1 MDNKSFSFRTDMA
14 DERVDVYKRI
24 NNLTEIDG
32 VEVKSENTELMDI
45 VNVNILNENGSK
57 ALLKEVGTYVTI
69 QIKEIKYLGEEEK
82 QQIIDNLSVKIKELI
97 GNDNKKSILVV
108 GLGNVYV
115 TPDALGPKVVQN
127 IDVTRHLLAFAKEF
141 VTEDTRSVS
150 AISPGVLGT
159 TGIET
164 FEIVESVVKKTN
176 PDVVIIIDSLVSQSV
191 NRVGNTIQLSNTGI
205 TPGAGVRN
213 KRESINKSNLN
224 IPVIA
229 IGVPTVVDM
238 ATITIE
244 AIEKMSAGADEN
256 KIYDVFKN
264 IDMGLVYSEISNKLD
279 TENYIVT
286 PKEIDD
292 IILNVAKIIS
302 SGINLAM

>member
-1 MDNKSFSFRTDMA
+1 MA

-32 VEVKSENTELMDI
+32 VEVKSENTDLMEI
-45 VNVNILNENGSK
+45 VNVNILNENGAK
-57 ALLKEVGTYVTI
+57 ALSKEVGAYVTM
-69 QIKEIKYLGEEEK
+69 QIKEIKYLGEAEK
-82 QQIIDNLSVKIKELI
+82 KQIIDNLSKKITELI
-97 GNDNKKSILVV
+97 GNDNKKSVLVV

-127 IDVTRHLLAFAKEF
+127 IDVTRHLLTFAKEF
-141 VTEDTRSVS
+141 VSEDTRSVS

-164 FEIVESVVKKTN
+164 FEIVESIVKKTT
-176 PDVVIIIDSLVSQSV
+176 PDVVIVIDSLVSQSV
-191 NRVGNTIQLSNTGI
+191 NRVGNTIQLSDTGI

-244 AIEKMSAGADEN
+244 AVEKMSAGTDQN
-256 KIYDVFKN
+256 KLYDVFKN
-264 IDMGLVYSEISNKLD
+264 IDMGVVYSEISNKLD

-292 IILNVAKIIS
+292 IILRVAEIIS

>member
-1 MDNKSFSFRTDMA
+1 MDNKYFSFRTDMA

-32 VEVKSENTELMDI
+32 VEVKSENTDLMEI
-45 VNVNILNENGSK
+45 VNVNILNENGAK
-57 ALLKEVGTYVTI
+57 ALSKEVGAYVTM
-69 QIKEIKYLGEEEK
+69 QIKEIKYLGEAEK
-82 QQIIDNLSVKIKELI
+82 KQIIDNLSKKITELI
-97 GNDNKKSILVV
+97 GNDNKKSVLVV

-127 IDVTRHLLAFAKEF
+127 IDVTRHLLTFAKEF
-141 VTEDTRSVS
+141 VSEDTRSVS

-164 FEIVESVVKKTN
+164 FEIVESIVKKTT
-176 PDVVIIIDSLVSQSV
+176 PDVVIVIDSLVSQSV
-191 NRVGNTIQLSNTGI
+191 NRVGNTIQLSDTGI

-244 AIEKMSAGADEN
+244 AVEKMSAGTDQN
-256 KIYDVFKN
+256 KLYDVFKN
-264 IDMGLVYSEISNKLD
+264 IDMGVVYSEISNKLD

-292 IILNVAKIIS
+292 IILRVAEIIS